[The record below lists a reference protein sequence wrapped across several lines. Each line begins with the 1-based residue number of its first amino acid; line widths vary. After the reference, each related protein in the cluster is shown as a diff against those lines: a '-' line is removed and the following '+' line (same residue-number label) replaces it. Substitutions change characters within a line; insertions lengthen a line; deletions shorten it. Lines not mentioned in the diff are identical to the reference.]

1 MKTSSFRRI
10 SFLTF
15 VIFFISVTTFFAQ
28 LKKISNPNVYT
39 EGNFFTDGSKL
50 YTDAVV
56 LKFKS
61 KVINLTNGKNKAG
74 KEKIN
79 QKFTLITNTFHKFE
93 KKFGKVE
100 FIKQIPS
107 AEWGDT
113 IKTNKSANLSRF
125 MTFPS
130 FLRLDF
136 LHPFPLIPHLMSLR
150 IFPKLNLQNNHF
162 LLCVYLSQMIP
173 IL

>member
-61 KVINLTNGKNKAG
+61 KVI
-74 KEKIN
+74 KIN
-79 QKFTLITNTFHKFE
+79 KW
-93 KKFGKVE
+93 KK
-100 FIKQIPS
+100 
-107 AEWGDT
+107 
-113 IKTNKSANLSRF
+113 
-125 MTFPS
+125 
-130 FLRLDF
+130 
-136 LHPFPLIPHLMSLR
+136 
-150 IFPKLNLQNNHF
+150 
-162 LLCVYLSQMIP
+162 
-173 IL
+173 